1 MDNTALAVLIGL
13 GFALVLGALTAR
25 SSARRSKI
33 YGGTLAHI
41 FHYLGAAGAVGVLPT
56 VLASLI
62 LGMGFLRAILMGL
75 SFMAVGLIAL
85 FLFALIESP
94 ARPKTSP

>member
-1 MDNTALAVLIGL
+1 MDNTILASLIGL

-25 SSARRSKI
+25 SSARREKI
-33 YGGTLAHI
+33 YGGTVAHI
-41 FHYLGAAGAVGVLPT
+41 FHYVGAAGAVGVLPT

-62 LGMGFLRAILMGL
+62 LGLGLLRAILMGL

-85 FLFALIESP
+85 VLFALVEHP
-94 ARPKTSP
+94 ARPRASQ

>member
-1 MDNTALAVLIGL
+1 MDNTILAPLIGL

-33 YGGTLAHI
+33 YGGTVAHI
-41 FHYLGAAGAVGVLPT
+41 FHYIGAAGAVGVLPT

-62 LGMGFLRAILMGL
+62 LGLGFLRALVTGF
-75 SFMAVGLIAL
+75 SFMIVGLIAL
-85 FLFALIESP
+85 VLFALVEAP

>member
-1 MDNTALAVLIGL
+1 MDKVTLALLIGI
-13 GFALVLGALTAR
+13 GFALVFGALTAR

-33 YGGTLAHI
+33 YGGTAAHI
-41 FHYLGAAGAVGVLPT
+41 FHYIGAAGAVGVLPT

-62 LGMGFLRAILMGL
+62 LGLGFLRAIVMGF

-85 FLFALIESP
+85 VIFAVVESP
-94 ARPKTSP
+94 ARPQAKG

>member
-1 MDNTALAVLIGL
+1 MTLALLIGL

-33 YGGTLAHI
+33 YGGTLAHV
-41 FHYLGAAGAVGVLPT
+41 FHYIGAAGAVGVLPT

-62 LGMGFLRAILMGL
+62 LGQGFLRAVVMGL

-85 FLFALIESP
+85 VLFAMIEHP
-94 ARPKTSP
+94 ARPKLSP

>member
-1 MDNTALAVLIGL
+1 MDNTILAPLIGL

-33 YGGTLAHI
+33 YGGTLAHV
-41 FHYLGAAGAVGVLPT
+41 FHYIGAVGAVGVLPT

-62 LGMGFLRAILMGL
+62 LGQGFLRAVVMGL
-75 SFMAVGLIAL
+75 SFMAVGLISL
-85 FLFALIESP
+85 VLFALIEHP
-94 ARPKTSP
+94 ARPKPSG